1 MPSLY
6 HERLNKIRAI
16 LQTTEAEAFILSVN
30 DEFFSEYPPEHFKRL
45 AWLTGFDG
53 SAGTVIILQNEAAF
67 FTDGRYTLQAQQQLD
82 TADYTL
88 INSGELSPLAWLE
101 KNHPTLTIGV
111 DPWLISTAQ
120 HRRWSQAL
128 PQATWKWLA
137 PNPVDMLWGNRPA
150 LSTLPAFDYPM
161 QYAGKSREEKL
172 REIANTITAK
182 KADAALFTVPESVA
196 WLLNIRGR
204 DVAHTPVMLCRAL
217 VNADA
222 TFELFADSAKT
233 PAPLTT
239 SARDIEEACTSLH
252 GKRILI
258 DPSQTPLIL
267 STLLADSGAIL
278 VESDDPCTL
287 PKACK
292 NKVEADN
299 IRTSHIID
307 GTALTQ
313 FLHWLSTQQTLTEIS
328 AADQLEEFRKA
339 NKDFLEPSFPSIS
352 GFGDHGA
359 IVHYRATPE
368 SDRVFAGDTLYLIDS
383 GGQYW
388 GGTTDVT
395 RTLAWGTPTAIMRE
409 HYTLVLKGHIA
420 LAQAT
425 FPQGTAG
432 RQLDALARQ
441 FLWQAGL
448 DYDHG
453 TGHGVGCCLGV
464 HEGPQG
470 ISKLGRDAALQT
482 GMILSNEPGYY
493 LAGEYGIR
501 IENLV
506 IVRESSRAGFLEFET
521 LTCAP
526 MDRRLVEKSLL
537 TESEIKWWND
547 YHTWVQE
554 KLAPLVPEACRQWL
568 KSACAP
574 L

>member
-1 MPSLY
+1 MD
-6 HERLNKIRAI
+6 
-16 LQTTEAEAFILSVN
+16 AFILSVN

-53 SAGTVIILQNEAAF
+53 SAGTVIILANEAAF

-82 TADYTL
+82 ADDYTL
-88 INSGELSPLAWLE
+88 INSGETSPLEWLK
-101 KNHPTLTIGV
+101 KNHPTLKLGI

-120 HRRWSQAL
+120 FKKWQKAL
-128 PQATWKWLA
+128 PDTTWQWLA
-137 PNPVDMLWGNRPA
+137 PNPVDALWEDRPA
-150 LSTLPAFDYPM
+150 LSALPAFDYPL
-161 QYAGKSREEKL
+161 QYAGKSREAKL
-172 REIANTITAK
+172 AEISAAITAK
-182 KADAALFTVPESVA
+182 NADSALITVPESLA
-196 WLLNIRGR
+196 WLLNMRGR

-217 VNADA
+217 VHSDA
-222 TFELFADSAKT
+222 TYELFADSAKT
-233 PAPLTT
+233 PAPL
-239 SARDIEEACTSLH
+239 SASSRTIEAACANLQ

-258 DPSQTPLIL
+258 DPTQTPLIL
-267 STLLADSGAIL
+267 STLLEDSGGIL
-278 VESDDPCTL
+278 MESDDPCTL

-292 NKVEADN
+292 NNVEADN
-299 IRTSHIID
+299 IRNTHIVD
-307 GTALTQ
+307 GVALTQ
-313 FLHWLSTQQTLTEIS
+313 FLHWLSTQKTLSEIS
-328 AADQLEEFRKA
+328 AADQLETFRKQSP
-339 NKDFLEPSFPSIS
+339 DFLEPSFPSIS

-368 SDRVFAGDTLYLIDS
+368 SDRNFEGNTLYLIDS

-395 RTLAWGTPTAIMRE
+395 RTLAWGTPTAKMRE

-420 LAQAT
+420 LAQT
-425 FPQGTAG
+425 VFPKGTAG

-470 ISKLGRDAALQT
+470 ISKSGRDAALQT
-482 GMILSNEPGYY
+482 GMVLSNEPGYY
-493 LAGEYGIR
+493 LTGEYGIR

-506 IVRESSRAGFLEFET
+506 IVRESARAGFLEFET

-526 MDRRLVEKSLL
+526 FDRNLVEKSLL
-537 TESEIKWWND
+537 TPTEIDWWNR
-547 YHTWVQE
+547 YHAWI
-554 KLAPLVPEACRQWL
+554 EAMLTRLLPTKCHAWL
-568 KSACAP
+568 QKVCAS